1 MSCANA
7 RIYGR
12 GYEYADR
19 LCFSLGGKRTPRG
32 QDSYKLTPFD
42 IADGKQLFQDSCTG
56 CHGPDGDS
64 IAGVDLGRGKFR
76 RASSDYD
83 LIEIIRTGIKDTGM
97 PPNDFSK
104 WEASVIVAYLRSMAA
119 TASTA
124 SSSGDADRG
133 KTLFEGKGACLN
145 CHRIRDKGSRIG
157 PDLTDVGALRR
168 SAELERSILEPD
180 AEILFSNRFV
190 RVVTPD
196 GSVITGR
203 LLNHDPFSV
212 QMIDAKQRLLSFS
225 KSNIAEFSF
234 TSKSSMPP
242 YQGKFSPQE
251 LADLVSYLVSQKGLK
266 SQ

>member
-1 MSCANA
+1 M
-7 RIYGR
+7 
-12 GYEYADR
+12 
-19 LCFSLGGKRTPRG
+19 RTVCVLAWAASALLG
-32 QDSYKLTPFD
+32 QDSYKFTQFD

-64 IAGVDLGRGKFR
+64 IAGVDLGHGKFR
-76 RASSDYD
+76 RASSDDD

-104 WEASVIVAYLRSMAA
+104 WEASIIVAYLRSMAA

-124 SSSGDADRG
+124 STTRDADRG
-133 KTLFEGKGACLN
+133 KTLFEGKGVCLN

-157 PDLTDVGALRR
+157 PDLTDIGALRR
-168 SAELERSILEPD
+168 SVELERSILEPD
-180 AEILFSNRFV
+180 AEILPSNRFV
-190 RVVTPD
+190 RVITPD

-212 QMIDAKQRLLSFS
+212 QMIDAQQRLLSFS

-242 YQGKFSPQE
+242 YQGKFSLQE